1 MKNPQARQSSHER
14 EAKNGKRKRRSEE
27 TRPRSK
33 THLLLSSEAAL
44 LSSCHVFRGKRGL
57 GGGRERQRG
66 GERMRVKGRLFLE
79 KALIYQT
86 IQKNT

>member
-14 EAKNGKRKRRSEE
+14 EAKNGKRKRSEE

-57 GGGRERQRG
+57 GGGREKDREE
-66 GERMRVKGRLFLE
+66 ERE
-79 KALIYQT
+79 
-86 IQKNT
+86 